1 MTILLILGERIMRT
15 YEISFIFNGKHYRE
29 QITANNLMRAR
40 ELIYG
45 RYEGVKIMSAREIK

>member
-1 MTILLILGERIMRT
+1 MKT
-15 YEISFIFNGKHYRE
+15 YEITFIYNGKPYRE

-45 RYEGVKIMSAREIK
+45 RYAGAKIMAVKEIK

>member
-1 MTILLILGERIMRT
+1 MRT
-15 YEISFIFNGKHYRE
+15 YEISFIFNNKPYRE

-45 RYEGVKIMSAREIK
+45 RYAGAKIMKVREIK